1 MAPSVFLL
9 LVSACTNAVS
19 SIIEQGFFA
28 RDKDLHANDLFFW
41 KINGKFAMCLL
52 TIPIY
57 ARIPVPET
65 WCSSGVLEQNLDAI
79 RELNST
85 LVWLLVA
92 LGVVYMLAGAL
103 SCQVMQQSN
112 ATVKAMLQISKTGIV
127 WVFFLLWPGHGH
139 EAWSNL
145 KLIGILITTV
155 AVVYYLLVDQVD
167 QKPGDMPDQELDE
180 DRVNLLKD

>member
-1 MAPSVFLL
+1 MAPSVILL
-9 LVSACTNAVS
+9 LVSACANAVS
-19 SIIEQGFFA
+19 SILEQGYFA
-28 RDKDLHANDLFFW
+28 RDRELQAYDLFFW
-41 KINGKFAMCLL
+41 KINGKFAVCLL

-65 WCSSGVLEQNLDAI
+65 WCSSGVLESNLDAI
-79 RELNST
+79 GELNSI

-103 SCQVMQQSN
+103 SCLVMERSN

-127 WVFFLLWPGHGH
+127 WMFFLLWPGHGH

-145 KLIGILITTV
+145 KLVGILITTT
-155 AVVYYLLVDQVD
+155 AVVYYLLLD
-167 QKPGDMPDQELDE
+167 QKPGKIPDRELDE
-180 DRVNLLKD
+180 DRVILLKD